1 MVIRL
6 KDHINRCITGDE
18 GDTIAKLIKDA
29 FRNDESVNVSFES
42 FIVASSS
49 FVNSAFIA
57 LLDDYSMDFIRSKL
71 KFSHSNRAIN
81 DLIKRRFTFE
91 AQRLSPKAS

>member
-6 KDHINRCITGDE
+6 KDHINRCVTGDE

-57 LLDDYSMDFIRSKL
+57 LLDDYSMDYIRSKL
-71 KFSHSNRAIN
+71 TFSHSNGAIN
-81 DLIKRRFTFE
+81 DLIKRRFAFE
-91 AQRLSPKAS
+91 AQKLSPKAS